1 VYFSLMCSK
10 IMDQL
15 ARSDKKYIGQHD
27 NMKILEH
34 RFIKYIIDEIYQ
46 ELCWLDIILSLFFHH

>member
-1 VYFSLMCSK
+1 MCLK

-15 ARSDKKYIGQHD
+15 ARSDKQYIGQHD

-34 RFIKYIIDEIYQ
+34 RFIKYLTDEIDQ
-46 ELCWLDIILSLFFHH
+46 ELCWIDIILSLFFHH